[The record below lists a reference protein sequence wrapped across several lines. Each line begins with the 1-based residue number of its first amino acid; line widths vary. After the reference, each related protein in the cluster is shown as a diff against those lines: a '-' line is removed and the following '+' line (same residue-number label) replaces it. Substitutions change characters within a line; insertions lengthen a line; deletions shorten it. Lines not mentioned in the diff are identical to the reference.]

1 MVMTTTLSFVMAS
14 LGQDTIKI
22 ETNLVRVPVVVLDRD
37 GRFLPDLTENNFQI
51 FEDGRRQ
58 EIDTFLPVDGQVTVF
73 LLLDTSPSM
82 ADYMNNLAASAGEF
96 LNQLRDDD
104 RVYLSIFGSEQK
116 LLVKGE
122 KVSKLRKEN
131 RNIPIGP
138 IPGTFV
144 YDAVD
149 DAIKRLMKIKGRKAI
164 ILFSDAQ
171 SGSRMATA
179 RDNFRD
185 AEEQEALIYTIR
197 FGDIKVRPEW
207 AAARSV
213 QKQVAQSGYSILDQN
228 KVEEIVP
235 WWDIEATGDG
245 KLKGKELEAQ
255 KIRVKG
261 YMDSL
266 AAKTGGRSFE
276 IDKIENLSE
285 VFRHITIELRRT
297 YMLSYYSNS
306 DSGPERRELEVKVN
320 IPDAAVR
327 AKREIVIP
335 QAKSAQSH

>member
-1 MVMTTTLSFVMAS
+1 MATILSFVMAS

-22 ETNLVRVPVVVLDRD
+22 ETNLVCVPVVVLDRS
-37 GRFLPDLTENNFQI
+37 GRYIPNLTKADFHI
-51 FEDGRRQ
+51 LEDGKRQ
-58 EIDTFLPVDGQVTVF
+58 EIDTFSPVNEPITAY

-82 ADYMNNLAASAGEF
+82 SGYMDNLAVAAGEF

-104 RVYLSIFGSEQK
+104 RVYLGIFGSEQK
-116 LLVKGE
+116 LLIKGE

-131 RNIPIGP
+131 KVIAINP
-138 IPGTFV
+138 IPGTYVF
-144 YDAVD
+144 DAVD

-179 RDNFRD
+179 NDNFRE
-185 AEEQEALIYTIR
+185 AEEQDALIYTIR
-197 FGDIKVRPEW
+197 YGDITVRPEW
-207 AAARSV
+207 VAAQNVR
-213 QKQVAQSGYSILDQN
+213 KQVAESGYSILDQD

-245 KLKGKELEAQ
+245 KLKGNELEAQ

-285 VFRHITIELRRT
+285 VFRHITLELRRT
-297 YMLSYYSNS
+297 YTLSYYSNS
-306 DSGPERRELEVKVN
+306 DSGPERRKLEVKVDV
-320 IPDAAVR
+320 PDAAVR

-335 QAKSAQSH
+335 HAKSAQSH